1 MFKIKFKLDKDSFV
15 KASLFTY
22 RYELSKSPKRF
33 LGFIFILMSQFGVVS
48 LLRTGQ
54 VGLLLLSSLLL
65 IYWYFLREKI
75 RKKIYE
81 KSFKDEVDFTLVVDE
96 NSIKIN
102 NIDLNLNDISEV
114 VEFKEGFILY
124 YKNQSIFIPKQIFS
138 DEQREKFISILNK
151 NLKIVGKN
159 ITI

>member
-65 IYWYFLREKI
+65 IYWYF
-75 RKKIYE
+75 
-81 KSFKDEVDFTLVVDE
+81 
-96 NSIKIN
+96 
-102 NIDLNLNDISEV
+102 
-114 VEFKEGFILY
+114 
-124 YKNQSIFIPKQIFS
+124 
-138 DEQREKFISILNK
+138 
-151 NLKIVGKN
+151 
-159 ITI
+159 